1 MEGWPSPEGGAQRLS
16 DAMAQYFLSL
26 GGTIRTGAHIH
37 HLSEVETH
45 GPVLFDTAPN
55 GMAKICGTELP
66 DRYRA
71 ALAKFR
77 HGPGVFKVDWALS
90 EPIPW
95 SDATVAH
102 AGTVHLGTLDEIRR
116 SERLTWQGEHTARPY
131 VLLAQPTQFDTS
143 RAPQGT
149 HIAWA
154 YCHVPNGSEVDCT
167 EEIEDQ
173 IERSAP
179 GFREV
184 ILAKSVRNSVQYEQY
199 NPNFVGGDT
208 VGGANTLTQ
217 LFTRPV
223 PRLNPYATPNP
234 NVFICSAMTP
244 PGGGIHGIAGYYAA
258 RSALKQSRR

>member
-1 MEGWPSPEGGAQRLS
+1 MEQRPSAAIGLMLSIAAHGVGWPSPEGERTALVRCNGTV
-16 DAMAQYFLSL
+16 FFSL

-116 SERLTWQGEHTARPY
+116 SERLTWQGNIPHVRMCCWHNQPSLIHLGHHRERILRGPIVTCRMGPKWI
-131 VLLAQPTQFDTS
+131 VLKRLKTKSNVQRRDF
-143 RAPQGT
+143 
-149 HIAWA
+149 
-154 YCHVPNGSEVDCT
+154 
-167 EEIEDQ
+167 
-173 IERSAP
+173 ER
-179 GFREV
+179 
-184 ILAKSVRNSVQYEQY
+184 
-199 NPNFVGGDT
+199 
-208 VGGANTLTQ
+208 
-217 LFTRPV
+217 
-223 PRLNPYATPNP
+223 
-234 NVFICSAMTP
+234 
-244 PGGGIHGIAGYYAA
+244 
-258 RSALKQSRR
+258 

>member
-1 MEGWPSPEGGAQRLS
+1 
-16 DAMAQYFLSL
+16 MADM
-26 GGTIRTGAHIH
+26 R
-37 HLSEVETH
+37 
-45 GPVLFDTAPN
+45 
-55 GMAKICGTELP
+55 TELP
-66 DRYRA
+66 DRQQA
-71 ALAKFR
+71 ALAVS

-116 SERLTWQGEHTARPY
+116 SEWLTWQGEHTARPY

-143 RAPQGT
+143 RALQGT

-173 IERSAP
+173 IERSCAD
-179 GFREV
+179 FERQ
-184 ILAKSVRNSVQYEQY
+184 ILEERPELQKYEQY

-223 PRLNPYATPNP
+223 PRFNPYATPNP
-234 NVFICSAMTP
+234 NVFICSAATP